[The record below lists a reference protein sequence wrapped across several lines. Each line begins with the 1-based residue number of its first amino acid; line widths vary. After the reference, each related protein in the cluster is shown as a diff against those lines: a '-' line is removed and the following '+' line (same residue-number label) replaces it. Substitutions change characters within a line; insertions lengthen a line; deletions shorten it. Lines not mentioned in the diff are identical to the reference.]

1 MIGSAKKQSR
11 PEAAAERTINRIAE
25 GTVMRGEMTCE
36 VSVRV
41 DGEFEGELVT
51 KGRLVIGP
59 SGVVSGSI
67 RCRQCEVEGKLD
79 GDVVVEELLA
89 MKNGAK
95 IEGEVKYGQLS
106 VEEGAVVTGSLQLA
120 SKVKDMTSNDR
131 RAKQETRTERPV
143 AEAIA

>member
-1 MIGSAKKQSR
+1 MIGSSKKQSR
-11 PEAAAERTINRIAE
+11 PDATAERTINRIAE
-25 GTVMRGEMTCE
+25 GTVMRGEMSCD

-41 DGEFEGELVT
+41 DGEFDGELVT
-51 KGRLVIGP
+51 KGRLVVGP
-59 SGVVSGSI
+59 NGVVSGSI

-79 GDVVVEELLA
+79 GDVVVDELLA

-95 IEGEVKYGQLS
+95 IEGDVKYGQLS

-131 RAKQETRTERPV
+131 RGKQEGRQDRPA
-143 AEAIA
+143 AEAMA